1 MAKADSILR
10 LRVESKEYDDKL
22 KRASEGIQ
30 HLAKAAHDCGAIIT
44 NLEKNEVEF
53 IKNLGEFNTVA
64 TTSTGQVKELSDA
77 FSNLAAVYNRLSD
90 EEKNDEGGKA
100 LASSLQRLK
109 ERTLE
114 AKSAVESAKDELSG
128 SNGLTDALDSLSSKI
143 GINIKG
149 LSTWGV
155 LLGASAASLKVMKD
169 AVMASEVGV
178 DEWGRAVEE
187 SKMTYEAFL
196 NALNTGDISGYLG
209 RIDQIVSAARD
220 AYNALDELSTQKA
233 LDNPKLKAKQ
243 AEIDR
248 FRAMLQTGRYI
259 APLDGQKAA
268 MAEGTV
274 LSKAQLERISKSLES
289 ALGEVGKMTKS
300 RINTTTKAIE
310 ALYEEQAS
318 VLGISKKA
326 FMENTSS
333 MDAFKKALDQSDK
346 YWEWRMQN
354 TTTEIRGTGMNV
366 RTVQRYDDSKN
377 PYRDYAWARIFRD
390 DGELFAR
397 INSLINERQGAQS
410 QYYGMA
416 AQNYRG
422 INRAQGVSP
431 YGGAGSRTA
440 PSAAVA
446 AFVPAEG
453 SLQYLQNQL
462 KAAQAL
468 QSISPNIAEFDSWA
482 IIIGELTRQIQVF
495 KGEYQETFAP
505 EGPAAGSIDYQILKV
520 KELTDAWRSATN
532 DTSRIVYAEQLKEQQ
547 AILDQMQGKTTT
559 ATATQEGKKNSV
571 TGLMQQTVSGI
582 NNVVNGIETLGAEIP
597 AGLKS
602 VVNGIQA
609 VATILSGISALVTI
623 ITAVQGTKAIPVIGW
638 ALSTGGTNKNGRV
651 VRAASGYTVP
661 GNFGYDAVP
670 ALLTSGETVLNRS
683 QTNNLASQLNG
694 GALGN
699 LKLSAVIE
707 GTQIRMVLN
716 NTTKQMGKGTYV
728 TSR

>member
-22 KRASEGIQ
+22 RRASQGIQ
-30 HLAKAAHDCGAIIT
+30 HLAKSAHDCGGVIT
-44 NLEKNEVEF
+44 NLEKSEVEF

-64 TTSTGQVKELSDA
+64 TTSTGQVKELSAA
-77 FSNLAAVYNRLSD
+77 FVELTAVYNRLSE

-100 LASSLQRLK
+100 LALSLQRLK

-114 AKSAVESAKDELSG
+114 AKSATEAAKEELDGSG
-128 SNGLTDALDSLSSKI
+128 GLTDALNSVTSKI
-143 GINIKG
+143 GINIKS
-149 LSTWGV
+149 LSSWGI
-155 LLGASAASLKVMKD
+155 LLGASAAGLKVMKD
-169 AVMASEVGV
+169 AIMASEVGV

-187 SKMTYEAFL
+187 SKMTYEGFL

-259 APLDGQKAA
+259 APLDGRKAA

-274 LSKAQLERISKSLES
+274 LSKTQLERISKALES

-333 MDAFKKALDQSDK
+333 MDVFKKTLEQSDK

-366 RTVQRYDDSKN
+366 RTIQRYDDSKN

-397 INSLINERQGAQS
+397 INNLINERQGAQS

-416 AQNYRG
+416 AQNYRR
-422 INRAQGVSP
+422 INRAQGVNP
-431 YGGAGSRTA
+431 YGGGGGSTKSSPA
-440 PSAAVA
+440 PVA
-446 AFVPAEG
+446 AFMPAEG
-453 SLQYLQNQL
+453 SLPYLQNQL
-462 KAAQAL
+462 KAAQTL
-468 QSISPNIAEFDSWA
+468 QSLAPNIAEFDSWSM
-482 IIIGELTRQIQVF
+482 IIEELTRQIQVF
-495 KGEYQETFAP
+495 KGEYKEVFTPSGP
-505 EGPAAGSIDYQILKV
+505 EEGSIDYQIQKV
-520 KELTDAWRSATN
+520 QELTAAWRAATN
-532 DTSRIVYAEQLKEQQ
+532 DTSRLVYAEQMKEQQ
-547 AILDQMQGKTTT
+547 AILEKMQGKVTTKPT
-559 ATATQEGKKNSV
+559 ETPRGYK
-571 TGLMQQTVSGI
+571 
-582 NNVVNGIETLGAEIP
+582 ETLGDVQQLTSSVNSIAGSLEKIGVEIP
-597 AGLKS
+597 KGFSDVL
-602 VVNGIQA
+602 GGMQA
-609 VATILSGISALVTI
+609 VITILEAIQTIQTVGSILGIFRNGGIVPHAARGMVIPGNDFSDRTPVLASAGELI
-623 ITAVQGTKAIPVIGW
+623 
-638 ALSTGGTNKNGRV
+638 LN
-651 VRAASGYTVP
+651 RAAQ
-661 GNFGYDAVP
+661 GNIA
-670 ALLTSGETVLNRS
+670 AQLTSGGV
-683 QTNNLASQLNG
+683 G
-694 GALGN
+694 
-699 LKLSAVIE
+699 SA
-707 GTQIRMVLN
+707 
-716 NTTKQMGKGTYV
+716 NTTPYVDGEKIYLGLRNFLLRSGRGEIV
-728 TSR
+728 TSRR